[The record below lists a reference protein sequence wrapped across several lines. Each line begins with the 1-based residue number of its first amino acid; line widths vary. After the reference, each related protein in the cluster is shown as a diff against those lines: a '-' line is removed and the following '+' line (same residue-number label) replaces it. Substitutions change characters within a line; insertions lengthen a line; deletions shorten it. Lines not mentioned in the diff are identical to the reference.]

1 MRYEPTFASVEQH
14 PIPKWYDDAKFG
26 IFIHWGLFS
35 VPAWAKAEGKSL
47 TDLGDSEEG
56 FAASMKNQ
64 PYAEWYLNTSR
75 IPGSATQKHHKEV
88 YGENFSYYE
97 FAKDFEKTSPQVDF
111 NTWAEVFKKAGAQYV
126 VLVTKH
132 HDGYCLWPSAYKNP
146 QMPDYQSRRDI
157 VGDLTEAVRSHGM
170 KMGLYY
176 SGIFDWTF
184 KQHPID
190 GFENWVDHHL
200 CSDEY
205 YAYSMNQ
212 TRELI
217 ERYHPSILWNDIG
230 FPPQAD
236 LNALYASYYNE
247 VPDGVINDRWRQY
260 VLDPARSRQEQIDG
274 WVKRLEGELEHGIAA
289 LLCTDGHYD
298 YNTPE
303 YATTTTYKEK
313 KWEMTRGMSMSF
325 AYNQMDDP
333 AGILTFPEIVRMIVD
348 VVSKNG
354 NLLLN
359 IGPKADGTLPEEQ
372 VRPLLEV
379 GKWLETNGEAIYGTR
394 CWKQQVG
401 KTADG
406 QEVRYTVKP
415 DALYVSVFTQELP
428 QSVQIQDLQI
438 PENALV
444 QLLGTGKYLNWTQEG
459 ADLKI
464 CVPADASQEPVMV
477 FKVILA

>member
-1 MRYEPTFASVEQH
+1 MRYEPTLKSVNAH

-47 TDLGDSEEG
+47 TDLGESEEG

-75 IPGSATQKHHKEV
+75 IDGSATQRHHKEV
-88 YGENFSYYE
+88 YGENFSY
-97 FAKDFEKTSPQVDF
+97 FDFEKEFERASSNVDF
-111 NTWAEVFKKAGAQYV
+111 NAWADVLKQAGAQYV

-132 HDGYCLWPSAYKNP
+132 HDGYCLWPSEYKNP
-146 QMPDYQSRRDI
+146 QMPEYQSKRDI
-157 VGDLTEAVRSHGM
+157 VGDLTKAVRSKGM

-184 KQHPID
+184 KKNPID
-190 GFENWVDHHL
+190 GLENWIDHHL

-205 YAYSMNQ
+205 CEYSVNQ
-212 TRELI
+212 TYELI
-217 ERYHPSILWNDIG
+217 HRYHPSVLWNDIG

-236 LNALYASYYNE
+236 LNKIFSDYYNE
-247 VPDGVINDRWRQY
+247 VPDGVIDDRWRQY
-260 VLDPARSRQEQIDG
+260 VLDPNKDRQEQIDG

-289 LLCTDGHYD
+289 LLCVDGHYD
-298 YNTPE
+298 FNTPE
-303 YATTTTYKEK
+303 YVKNTSYREK

-333 AGILTFPEIVRMIVD
+333 STILTYSEIVRMIAD

-359 IGPKADGTLPEEQ
+359 IGPKADGSLPEEQ
-372 VRPLLEV
+372 VRPLLQV
-379 GKWLETNGEAIYGTR
+379 GKWLQVNGEAIYGTR
-394 CWKQQVG
+394 CWKHQTA
-401 KTADG
+401 KTVDG
-406 QEVRYTVKP
+406 SDVRFTVKP
-415 DALYVSVFTQELP
+415 DALYIHVFTDSLP
-428 QSVQIQDLQI
+428 EKIQISDLQI

-444 QLLGTGKYLNWTQEG
+444 QMLGDGRYMPWEQSG
-459 ADLKI
+459 ADLSI
-464 CVPADASQEPVMV
+464 SVPAVANVEPVTV

>member
-1 MRYEPTFASVEQH
+1 MRYEPTFESVDSH
-14 PIPKWYDDAKFG
+14 SIPKWYDDAKFG

-75 IPGSATQKHHKEV
+75 IAGSATQKHHKEV
-88 YGENFSYYE
+88 YGENFSYFDFKKE
-97 FAKDFEKTSPQVDF
+97 FEKTSSDVDF
-111 NTWAEVFKKAGAQYV
+111 NVWADVFKQAGAQYV

-132 HDGYCLWPSAYKNP
+132 HDGYCLWPSEYKNP
-146 QMPDYQSRRDI
+146 QMPEYQSKRDI
-157 VGDLTEAVRSHGM
+157 VGDLTKAVRSKGM

-184 KQHPID
+184 KKNPID
-190 GFENWVDHHL
+190 GFEGWVDHHL

-205 YAYSMNQ
+205 CKYSVNQ
-212 TRELI
+212 TYELI
-217 ERYHPSILWNDIG
+217 HRYHPSILWNDIG

-236 LNALYASYYNE
+236 LNKIFADYYNE

-260 VLDPARSRQEQIDG
+260 VLDPNKDRQEQING

-289 LLCTDGHYD
+289 LLCVDGHYD

-303 YATTTTYKEK
+303 YTNTTSYKEK

-325 AYNQMDDP
+325 AFNQMDDP
-333 AGILTFPEIVRMIVD
+333 SSILTYPEIVRMIAD

-359 IGPKADGTLPEEQ
+359 IGPKADGSLPEEQ
-372 VRPLLEV
+372 VRPLLQV
-379 GKWLETNGEAIYGTR
+379 GKWLQVNGEAIYGTR
-394 CWKQQVG
+394 CWKHHVG

-406 QEVRYTVKP
+406 KDVRFTVKP
-415 DALYVSVFTQELP
+415 DALYIHVFTDDLP
-428 QSVQIQDLQI
+428 EKLQIQNLQI

-444 QLLGTGKYLNWTQEG
+444 QMLGDGSYLPWQQNG
-459 ADLKI
+459 AGLTI
-464 CVPADASQEPVMV
+464 SVPTVAKAEPVTV